1 LRVNLPVT
9 QQEHEIADGVTLLS
23 TTDPRSQLT
32 YANEAF
38 VEVSG
43 FDRAEL
49 LGQPHN
55 VVRHPDMPREAFADM
70 WATLQ
75 GGESWTAL
83 VKNRRKNGD
92 HYWVRAN
99 ATPVRRDGR
108 VVGYMSVR
116 TKPTR
121 AEVAAAEALYRDFRE
136 GRARGRAF
144 HKGLV
149 VRTGWLKWTS
159 AMRLMPVRWRIRTG
173 LAAVAA
179 TAALAALAAG
189 AAPWLPAL
197 FALLG
202 TVGSWWIERQ
212 VAAPLALV
220 LRQAMA
226 VAAGQI
232 DMAPPLNRV
241 DEIGMLARAV
251 TQAGLNLRSLLDDVG
266 TQVGG
271 IQGASSEFAAG
282 NADLSGRT
290 EQAAA
295 SLQQTAASMT
305 QIGSTL
311 ASNAG
316 RSREAEDLAHQ
327 AVKAAEA
334 GSDDV
339 SQMARTMAEIEAN
352 GKRMADITG
361 LIDSIA
367 FQTNILALNAAV
379 EAARA
384 GDAGRGFAV
393 VASEV
398 RLLAQRSADAARD
411 IRGLIQGS
419 VACIASGAGL
429 AQQTSDAMA
438 QIVEGVRRVST
449 LIEEI
454 ALATT
459 QQSEGVNQVEG
470 AVSQLDQVT
479 QQNAA
484 LVEQGAASAE
494 ALKHQA
500 TRLAAAVAAFSVVP
514 A

>member
-1 LRVNLPVT
+1 MRVNLPVT
-9 QQEHEIADGVTLLS
+9 QQEHEIGDGVTLLS
-23 TTDPRSQLT
+23 TTDPQSRLT

-38 VEVSG
+38 VQVSG
-43 FDRAEL
+43 FSRAEL
-49 LGQPHN
+49 LGQAHN

-70 WATLQ
+70 WSTLR

-108 VVGYMSVR
+108 LVGYMSVR

-121 AEVAAAEALYRDFRE
+121 AEVAAAEVLYRDFRE
-136 GRARGRAF
+136 GRTRGRTF

-159 AMRLMPVRWRIRTG
+159 ALRLMPVRWRIRIG
-173 LAAVAA
+173 VAAV
-179 TAALAALAAG
+179 TLVSLGAALAAG
-189 AAPWLPAL
+189 AAHWLPAVL
-197 FALLG
+197 AALG
-202 TVGSWWIERQ
+202 MAGSWWIETQ

-220 LRQAMA
+220 LKQAMA
-226 VAAGQI
+226 VAAGQTE
-232 DMAPPLNRV
+232 ATPPLNRV
-241 DEIGMLARAV
+241 DEIGMLGRAV

-271 IQGASSEFAAG
+271 IHHASTEFAAG
-282 NADLSGRT
+282 NVDLSSRT

-327 AVKAAEA
+327 AVKAATV

-339 SQMARTMAEIEAN
+339 SRMSHAMAEIEAN

-398 RLLAQRSADAARD
+398 RLLAQRSASAARD

-419 VACIASGAGL
+419 VACIESGAGL

-438 QIVEGVRRVST
+438 QIVQGVRRVSA
-449 LIEEI
+449 LIDEI
-454 ALATT
+454 AVATAE
-459 QQSEGVNQVEG
+459 QSEGVSQVEV

-500 TRLAAAVAAFSVVP
+500 ARLAAAVAAFSAV
-514 A
+514 AA